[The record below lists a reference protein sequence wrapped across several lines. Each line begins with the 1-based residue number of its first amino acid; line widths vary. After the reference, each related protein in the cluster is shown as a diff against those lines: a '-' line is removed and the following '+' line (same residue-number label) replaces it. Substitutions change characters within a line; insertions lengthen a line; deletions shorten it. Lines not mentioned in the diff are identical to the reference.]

1 MKKLNI
7 IYEDKNLLVIDKPPK
22 QLTIKTNKNES
33 HTLYEEASLY
43 VKKQYPKNKVFIVN
57 RLDKDT
63 SGLVVFA
70 KNETL
75 KKELQDNWNN
85 LARRYYIAIVEGNM
99 PSTKGKLKSYLK
111 EDNYLKT
118 HSTNN
123 PQTGKLAITNYEVI
137 DKVNGYNTLRI
148 NIETGRKNQIR
159 AQLSE
164 TSHPIVGDKKY
175 NAHKNPLSRLGLHA
189 YFLELNVPGYKEPLK
204 LITKIPESF
213 KPYIRKE
220 SLWKEFK
227 K

>member
-111 EDNYLKT
+111 EDNY
-118 HSTNN
+118 
-123 PQTGKLAITNYEVI
+123 
-137 DKVNGYNTLRI
+137 
-148 NIETGRKNQIR
+148 
-159 AQLSE
+159 
-164 TSHPIVGDKKY
+164 
-175 NAHKNPLSRLGLHA
+175 
-189 YFLELNVPGYKEPLK
+189 FELFY
-204 LITKIPESF
+204 
-213 KPYIRKE
+213 
-220 SLWKEFK
+220 
-227 K
+227 